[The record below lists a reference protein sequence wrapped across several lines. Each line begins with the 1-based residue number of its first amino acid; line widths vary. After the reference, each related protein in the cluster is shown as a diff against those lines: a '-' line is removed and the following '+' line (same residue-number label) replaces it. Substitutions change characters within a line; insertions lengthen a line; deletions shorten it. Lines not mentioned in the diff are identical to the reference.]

1 MLTPYLF
8 LLCVEGVSR
17 MHDFAEH
24 QKAIKDVATSINGTK
39 ISKLLFADDSIFFC
53 EAKAWYAGEK
63 RRFYRFMRERLGRK
77 LKVRSWTTL
86 EIDKFSA
93 MSGIWDCPWL

>member
-39 ISKLLFADDSIFFC
+39 ISQLLFADDSIFFC

-63 RRFYRFMRERLGRK
+63 RRILQVYEGVFGQ
-77 LKVRSWTTL
+77 KVKSEVMDNTGDR
-86 EIDKFSA
+86 
-93 MSGIWDCPWL
+93 